1 MKDDAEEDP
10 AVSSKVRRSS
20 QTFLFELK
28 SGMEYLRNIF
38 HDNSEL
44 QDPPLPSLGT
54 TKTQIFKIPKYK
66 YITTYMGKNIA
77 DQRYSYRQY
86 IIQHCL
92 DYAIFRTGCLQIIH
106 YFRFRSK
113 HSQT

>member
-1 MKDDAEEDP
+1 MRFTICKMMLRRIHHP

-54 TKTQIFKIPKYK
+54 TKTLQNTKI
-66 YITTYMGKNIA
+66 
-77 DQRYSYRQY
+77 
-86 IIQHCL
+86 
-92 DYAIFRTGCLQIIH
+92 
-106 YFRFRSK
+106 
-113 HSQT
+113 